1 MDYASLWRHA
11 TNLEQELLNS
21 TTALERVRAESAQ
34 NRAVAAAQDAATL
47 AAAEAANDGSGIDGR
62 SREGTKKKA
71 SSMSP
76 ASSKLFQKKKPT
88 ITWQRAQIQRNEPHL
103 DKLGHRKAR

>member
-47 AAAEAANDGSGIDGR
+47 AAAEAANKMLRDELVVKEQVHKKIPKEIKKNKE
-62 SREGTKKKA
+62 RE
-71 SSMSP
+71 
-76 ASSKLFQKKKPT
+76 
-88 ITWQRAQIQRNEPHL
+88 
-103 DKLGHRKAR
+103 

>member
-47 AAAEAANDGSGIDGR
+47 AAAEAANKMLRDELVVKEQVHKKIPK
-62 SREGTKKKA
+62 EIKKK
-71 SSMSP
+71 
-76 ASSKLFQKKKPT
+76 
-88 ITWQRAQIQRNEPHL
+88 
-103 DKLGHRKAR
+103 

>member
-1 MDYASLWRHA
+1 VDYASLWRHA

-47 AAAEAANDGSGIDGR
+47 AAAEAANKMLRDELVVKEQVHKKIPK
-62 SREGTKKKA
+62 EIKKK
-71 SSMSP
+71 
-76 ASSKLFQKKKPT
+76 
-88 ITWQRAQIQRNEPHL
+88 
-103 DKLGHRKAR
+103 

>member
-47 AAAEAANDGSGIDGR
+47 AAAEAANNMLRDELVVKEQVHKKIPK
-62 SREGTKKKA
+62 EIKKK
-71 SSMSP
+71 
-76 ASSKLFQKKKPT
+76 
-88 ITWQRAQIQRNEPHL
+88 
-103 DKLGHRKAR
+103 